1 MFRSFKATAK
11 IYICHISD
19 IKSLESLYNCKA
31 RSDKAS
37 PCREKDIMRSLLL
50 RIFCLFVTI
59 TLPKVLHT
67 AAKAGLKCRIKS
79 KSFI

>member
-1 MFRSFKATAK
+1 MFRSFRASVQ

-19 IKSLESLYNCKA
+19 MKSLKSLYTCKA

-59 TLPKVLHT
+59 NLLKVLHT
-67 AAKAGLKCRIKS
+67 AAKADLKCRIKS
-79 KSFI
+79 KSFV

>member
-1 MFRSFKATAK
+1 MNYTAK

-37 PCREKDIMRSLLL
+37 PGHEKDIMRSLLW

-67 AAKAGLKCRIKS
+67 AAKADLKCRIER